1 MRLRGWVSSHSI
13 SFWHINKPKSS
24 VSPKF
29 SKQEIPKRAAIWRFS
44 GASVWVVYKQEPI
57 LVRDTADWR
66 GLQQDQ
72 QGETPGWTNV
82 KTSCESTVKVKQ
94 SVLSPTPSS
103 PGTACFFLQ
112 MKLLPLPLIGQ
123 TLTAVMTVRQMAPP
137 PMTSLVS
144 CPLSPHRHRGNR
156 KVSNCIWPSVM
167 WLSLTSSVMSPVM
180 SCLCFSGVGSSSSTS
195 PPPVCTPPSSSM
207 KSPPPPPASRS
218 STSNRHHHHHH
229 HQSTKQKR
237 LSSTKSQASSKT
249 DATHIKEVAG
259 DGETISFIVL
269 SLWYVSDN
277 HFFKRL

>member
-13 SFWHINKPKSS
+13 SFWHINKPKRS

-44 GASVWVVYKQEPI
+44 GASVWVVYKQEQI

-82 KTSCESTVKVKQ
+82 KTSCESKVKVKQ
-94 SVLSPTPSS
+94 SALSPTPSS

-144 CPLSPHRHRGNR
+144 CPLSPHCHRGNR
-156 KVSNCIWPSVM
+156 KVSNCIWPSGSV
-167 WLSLTSSVMSPVM
+167 WRLLWCHPWCHVSVSQVWTAHRQHPLPPSALLHLPLWNLLLLHLPLGRPPLTDIIIITTIRAPSRSVYPP
-180 SCLCFSGVGSSSSTS
+180 LKAK
-195 PPPVCTPPSSSM
+195 PPPRQTPPTLR
-207 KSPPPPPASRS
+207 RS
-218 STSNRHHHHHH
+218 LEMVR
-229 HQSTKQKR
+229 QSA
-237 LSSTKSQASSKT
+237 L
-249 DATHIKEVAG
+249 
-259 DGETISFIVL
+259 
-269 SLWYVSDN
+269 
-277 HFFKRL
+277 